1 MHTHARD
8 DAYFAANR
16 QFGCSARRVPVCKK
30 GRRMRRRFDVCDVL
44 WYIGLGM
51 IMGFFIWVLLVTEGR
66 IWL

>member
-1 MHTHARD
+1 
-8 DAYFAANR
+8 
-16 QFGCSARRVPVCKK
+16 
-30 GRRMRRRFDVCDVL
+30 MRRRFDVCDVL